1 MNKLFYIQTCCN
13 RIACLMFIDKLDI
26 LTFQKKIIKNNF
38 LENNKLYSQI
48 EQKNLKC

>member
-26 LTFQKKIIKNNF
+26 LTFQKKLLKITFQKIINYIAKQ
-38 LENNKLYSQI
+38 NKKI
-48 EQKNLKC
+48 